1 MTYLGKSKFNDGRP
15 RPGDTYCHYR
25 YWIANKGE
33 YTQRKGCG
41 DATKPVN
48 MAGLPGFVL
57 LMNNCVQYPT
67 GIKALSTDLIDNPSM
82 IVSY

>member
-1 MTYLGKSKFNDGRP
+1 MAGHVRTPTVIIFIEWQIRVSR
-15 RPGDTYCHYR
+15 
-25 YWIANKGE
+25 

-48 MAGLPGFVL
+48 MPGLPGFVL